1 MDDMLL
7 KIENLR
13 VEYQTDESTVYAVNG
28 VDLELE
34 TGETLGLIGETG
46 AGKTSIAL
54 SIMRLL
60 PERTGKIIS
69 GRITLNGTNITGTE
83 RGLEN
88 NTFVSASAIVETTT
102 PNSTLAIQI
111 NSAGPITFFDNDGTN
126 GYLVIT
132 RLA

>member
-69 GRITLNGTNITGTE
+69 GRITLNGTNITKAS
-83 RGLEN
+83 EN
-88 NTFVSASAIVETTT
+88 EMCNISGEVVSMIFQDPMTSINT
-102 PNSTLAIQI
+102 
-111 NSAGPITFFDNDGTN
+111 
-126 GYLVIT
+126 VIEVGK
-132 RLA
+132 